1 MYCGNCGKE
10 TSEKFCTHCGK
21 LALNNNKESADKS
34 GNEPSTSRGESLS
47 FDDYMLK
54 KSVDR
59 TSNSKF
65 HSKRKRGL
73 PRKKDGRLTEETHI
87 SIAVLKNVFGTF
99 KVARGTILPVKVGVN
114 DDSYAVKKAAFDKL
128 SRYNPD
134 FPCHQITDCKLAY
147 RSGERVRYLPGTNLP
162 FTVKS
167 YKEDLGVSYNRLTL
181 YLLPYDDDCDSD
193 AEDLFESNS
202 R

>member
-10 TSEKFCTHCGK
+10 ISENFCTHCGK
-21 LALNNNKESADKS
+21 LAANTGGSTKESGDKS
-34 GNEPSTSRGESLS
+34 GKEPSTSRGESLS
-47 FDDYMLK
+47 FMTICSRNQLIELQTPIFILK
-54 KSVDR
+54 GKEVYLEITSKKGLKIDR
-59 TSNSKF
+59 RNT
-65 HSKRKRGL
+65 
-73 PRKKDGRLTEETHI
+73 
-87 SIAVLKNVFGTF
+87 AVLKNV
-99 KVARGTILPVKVGVN
+99 KVSVN
-114 DDSYAVKKAAFDKL
+114 DDPYAVKKAAFDKL

-134 FPCHQITDCKLAY
+134 FPCRKIRYCKLAY

-193 AEDLFESNS
+193 VESFTL
-202 R
+202 